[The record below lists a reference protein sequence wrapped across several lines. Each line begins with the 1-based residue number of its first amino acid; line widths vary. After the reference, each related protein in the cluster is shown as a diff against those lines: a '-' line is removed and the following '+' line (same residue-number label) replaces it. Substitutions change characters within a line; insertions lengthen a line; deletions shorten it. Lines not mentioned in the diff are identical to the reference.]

1 LFDKEDSNKQLKRAN
16 SGTAATNNNTLPR
29 SMTRCD
35 TLDQGTNAFM
45 QWLSCS
51 QDKQSSSATSMTSNS
66 PIIILKEFVSNK
78 YSILYDNNIG
88 KEVIVETYNGVPR
101 CNTCDVDD
109 CGHVG
114 FTICLEQKYDNEG
127 TVFD

>member
-1 LFDKEDSNKQLKRAN
+1 MFGKKDSNKQSNKAKRE
-16 SGTAATNNNTLPR
+16 TATNNNTLPR
-29 SMTRCD
+29 LMMRCD

-51 QDKQSSSATSMTSNS
+51 QDKQSSVTSNN
-66 PIIILKEFVSNK
+66 PIILKEFVSNK

-88 KEVIVETYNGVPR
+88 KEVIVETYNGIPR
-101 CNTCDVDD
+101 CNLCNVDD

>member
-1 LFDKEDSNKQLKRAN
+1 MFEKKDNNKQSNKAKRE
-16 SGTAATNNNTLPR
+16 TATSNIQRL
-29 SMTRCD
+29 MTRCD

-45 QWLSCS
+45 QWLTCS
-51 QDKQSSSATSMTSNS
+51 QDKQSSAATTSNN

-88 KEVIVETYNGVPR
+88 KEVIVKTYNGVPR
-101 CNTCDVDD
+101 CNTCNVDD

>member
-1 LFDKEDSNKQLKRAN
+1 LFEKKDNNNKQSNKAKRE
-16 SGTAATNNNTLPR
+16 TATSNIQRL
-29 SMTRCD
+29 MTRCD

-51 QDKQSSSATSMTSNS
+51 QDKQSSGTTTSLNN

-88 KEVIVETYNGVPR
+88 KEVIVKTYNGVPR
-101 CNTCDVDD
+101 CNTCNVDD

>member
-1 LFDKEDSNKQLKRAN
+1 MFYKKDNNKQSNKAKRI
-16 SGTAATNNNTLPR
+16 TTNNNTQRL
-29 SMTRCD
+29 MTRCD

-51 QDKQSSSATSMTSNS
+51 QDKQSSSANTTIGGSSNN

-101 CNTCDVDD
+101 CNTCNVDD

>member
-1 LFDKEDSNKQLKRAN
+1 MFDKKDSNNKQSNKAKRE
-16 SGTAATNNNTLPR
+16 TATSNIQRL
-29 SMTRCD
+29 MTRCD

-45 QWLSCS
+45 QWLSCCS
-51 QDKQSSSATSMTSNS
+51 QDKQSYANTSNN

-88 KEVIVETYNGVPR
+88 KEVIVETYNGIPR
-101 CNTCDVDD
+101 CNLCSVDD

>member
-1 LFDKEDSNKQLKRAN
+1 LFYKKDSNKQSNKAKRKIASSN
-16 SGTAATNNNTLPR
+16 TNTLPR
-29 SMTRCD
+29 LMTRCD

-45 QWLSCS
+45 QWLSCCS
-51 QDKQSSSATSMTSNS
+51 QDKQSYANTSNN

-88 KEVIVETYNGVPR
+88 KEVIVKTYNGVPR
-101 CNTCDVDD
+101 CNTCNVDD